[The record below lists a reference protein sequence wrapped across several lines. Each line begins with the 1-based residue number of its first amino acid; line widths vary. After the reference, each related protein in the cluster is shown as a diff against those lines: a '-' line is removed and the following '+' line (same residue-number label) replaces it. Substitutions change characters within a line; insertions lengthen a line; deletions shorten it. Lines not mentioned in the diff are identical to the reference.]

1 MKALCPQFDFVL
13 YAEPFPEADYTD
25 PDVKAIGFAPRH
37 CLTADDL
44 LNIDGG
50 RAAAWAAPRSELALR
65 QKTRRAVM
73 EAAEKTR
80 RAVMEAAVPTTTKD
94 ALNCKVALNW
104 GPTKVALSC
113 ATSTTSVSSSTS
125 TSTSTYPVDRTRPL
139 DLDLPPPP
147 ARCGVSVTH
156 CITST
161 GARGADK
168 HQKRAGAYGV
178 CLPASICSGLGVS
191 SVAIGG
197 VHICCHAALICT
209 LISTFFLIP
218 A

>member
-25 PDVKAIGFAPRH
+25 PDLKAMGLAPRH
-37 CLTADDL
+37 SLTADDL

-50 RAAAWAAPRSELALR
+50 RAAVWAAPRSELALR

-94 ALNCKVALNW
+94 ALSWEPTKVALNW

-113 ATSTTSVSSSTS
+113 ATSTNPLSPAPPPPPLPPTLSTGPARSTS
-125 TSTSTYPVDRTRPL
+125 TCPLHRPAVAL
-139 DLDLPPPP
+139 ALPI
-147 ARCGVSVTH
+147 A
-156 CITST
+156 
-161 GARGADK
+161 
-168 HQKRAGAYGV
+168 
-178 CLPASICSGLGVS
+178 
-191 SVAIGG
+191 
-197 VHICCHAALICT
+197 
-209 LISTFFLIP
+209 
-218 A
+218 

>member
-1 MKALCPQFDFVL
+1 LKALCPQFDFVL

-25 PDVKAIGFAPRH
+25 PDVKAMGFAPRH

-50 RAAAWAAPRSELALR
+50 RAAVWAAPRSELALR

-94 ALNCKVALNW
+94 ALNWEPTKVALNW

-113 ATSTTSVSSSTS
+113 ATST
-125 TSTSTYPVDRTRPL
+125 YLCLQLHLHLHFHLPCRP
-139 DLDLPPPP
+139 DPP
-147 ARCGVSVTH
+147 ARPRPAP
-156 CITST
+156 ST
-161 GARGADK
+161 GPLWR
-168 HQKRAGAYGV
+168 
-178 CLPASICSGLGVS
+178 
-191 SVAIGG
+191 
-197 VHICCHAALICT
+197 
-209 LISTFFLIP
+209 
-218 A
+218 